1 MNGRDDARELTD
13 EDRELLAY
21 VDTLLH
27 EPTADAAA
35 HEPSSIHRF
44 SARLADAAPQVDPIF
59 HKQLGERLATAY
71 IARRSAQPRR
81 RVPAWFGRSS
91 QILIATAAGVTVIAL
106 LIGLIVSSL
115 RPAAPPVAT
124 APTAAAQTAQPAPT
138 SVPPTTIPATLAPS
152 PTAAPTPIRPV
163 VVPGQPFPLRRSELN
178 IGVVSHLYY
187 TDRERVLTLT
197 QSAGFEWVRQ
207 QIVWKDVE
215 GPTPGNYV
223 WDEVDNIVN
232 DVSAHNLKLLVNI
245 TQSPPFYTDDGSDGL
260 PNDPKPLGDFIQ
272 AMAERYGNKIAA
284 YEIWN
289 EPNLAVENGGR
300 VTAADAGRYVELL
313 AESYNRIKQVSPA
326 AYVLAGAPSSS
337 GVNNP
342 TRAMADLDY
351 LRAMYEYKDG
361 MIKDFFDAQA
371 THPGGSANPPDTLWP
386 ELPSSA
392 QGWTDDSTFYF
403 RHVENVRNLMIEYS
417 LGERQIWVT
426 EFGWATPN
434 TTPGYEFGNQMTF
447 ERQAEFIIGAINRTY
462 TTYQDEQGRS
472 WVGVMFLWNM
482 NWSVLR
488 SREGEPEHE
497 QASFSILNPDWS
509 PRPAYLAL
517 QGYLAQLRQQRE
529 RQ

>member
-1 MNGRDDARELTD
+1 MNGRDDARELND
-13 EDRELLAY
+13 EDRELIAY
-21 VDTLLH
+21 IDTLLH
-27 EPTADAAA
+27 EPQSAAT
-35 HEPSSIHRF
+35 HEPSSIHGF
-44 SARLADAAPQVDPIF
+44 SARLAETTPPVDPIF
-59 HKQLGERLATAY
+59 HKQLGERLTTSY

-81 RVPAWFGRSS
+81 AMPTWFGRSS
-91 QILIATAAGVTVIAL
+91 HILVATAAGVTVIAL
-106 LIGLIVSSL
+106 LIALILPLL
-115 RPAAPPVAT
+115 RPATPPVAI
-124 APTAAAQTAQPAPT
+124 APTAAQTTPPAPT
-138 SVPPTTIPATLAPS
+138 SIPATLVPATLAPS
-152 PTAAPTPIRPV
+152 PTPAPTEIRPV
-163 VVPGQPFPLRRSELN
+163 IVPGQPFPLRQSELN

-197 QSAGFEWVRQ
+197 QSAKFEWVRQ

-223 WDEVDNIVN
+223 WDEIDNIIN
-232 DVSAHNLKLLVNI
+232 DVAAHNLKLLVNV
-245 TQSPPFYTDDGSDGL
+245 TQSPPFYTDDGGDGL
-260 PNDPKPLGDFIQ
+260 PSDPKPLGDFIE
-272 AMAERYGNKIAA
+272 AMALRYGNKIAA

-300 VTAADAGRYVELL
+300 VTPADAGRYVELL
-313 AESYNRIKQVSPA
+313 AESYNRIKKVSPE
-326 AYVLAGAPSSS
+326 AYVLAGAPSST

-342 TRAMADLDY
+342 TRAMSDLAY
-351 LRAMYEYKDG
+351 LRAMYEHKDG

-371 THPGGSANPPDTLWP
+371 THPGGSANSPDTLWP
-386 ELPSSA
+386 EFPSTA

-403 RHVENVRNLMIEYS
+403 RHVENVRNLMIEYG
-417 LGERQIWVT
+417 LGEKQIWIT

-447 ERQAEFIIGAINRTY
+447 ERQAEYIIGAINRTY
-462 TTYQDEQGRS
+462 TTYRDERGRP

-488 SREGEPEHE
+488 SREGEPAHE

-517 QGYLAQLRQQRE
+517 QGYLTQLQQQRE